1 MIRKFLHRR
10 YAGQGLE
17 YDDYFQQGI
26 TEQRSIMVR
35 LQANRSKA
43 YKLRF
48 KAKPGDM
55 RIVDLMAEIKK
66 DEMSLWKIR
75 ARSSE
80 QAFGSRN
87 DEESVNDQID
97 LHG

>member
-1 MIRKFLHRR
+1 
-10 YAGQGLE
+10 
-17 YDDYFQQGI
+17 
-26 TEQRSIMVR
+26 
-35 LQANRSKA
+35 
-43 YKLRF
+43 
-48 KAKPGDM
+48 M